1 MRPKYH
7 IYHFWP
13 YLVYLEAYRNTKI
26 QTFVFWDPL
35 LTTFYCLA
43 QGMSYDGGDV
53 FTMMIK
59 QDSRDSNVYDAPAYI
74 PDIQVQ
80 LLQLISNSKLPRTR
94 ESPLTER
101 TAM

>member
-1 MRPKYH
+1 M
-7 IYHFWP
+7 
-13 YLVYLEAYRNTKI
+13 
-26 QTFVFWDPL
+26 
-35 LTTFYCLA
+35 A

-80 LLQLISNSKLPRTR
+80 LLQLIPNSKLPRTLANCPTR
-94 ESPLTER
+94 QSLLLSIESLH
-101 TAM
+101 

>member
-1 MRPKYH
+1 M
-7 IYHFWP
+7 
-13 YLVYLEAYRNTKI
+13 
-26 QTFVFWDPL
+26 
-35 LTTFYCLA
+35 A

-80 LLQLISNSKLPRTR
+80 LLQLISNSNLPRTR
-94 ESPLTER
+94 ESPLTEL
-101 TAM
+101 TAT

>member
-1 MRPKYH
+1 MGVLKFRLL
-7 IYHFWP
+7 F
-13 YLVYLEAYRNTKI
+13 
-26 QTFVFWDPL
+26 FWDTL
-35 LTTFYCLA
+35 LTTFYLLA

-80 LLQLISNSKLPRTR
+80 HFQLISHAKLPRTLAYCPTR
-94 ESPLTER
+94 QSLLMFIESLH
-101 TAM
+101 